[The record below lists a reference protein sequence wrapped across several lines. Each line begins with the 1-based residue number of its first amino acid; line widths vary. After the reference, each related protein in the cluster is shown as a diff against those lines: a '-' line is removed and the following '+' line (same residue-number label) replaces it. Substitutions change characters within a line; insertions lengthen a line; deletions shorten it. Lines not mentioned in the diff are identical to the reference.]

1 MKNILRHFITFVAG
15 GLLVSLVLHSRI
27 QTRYDNGY
35 NNGFI
40 DGGFEVIH
48 FLEEHVQNENKE
60 AEAPTTH
67 FDFKYARISVV
78 EIDGVTTI
86 HVE

>member
-1 MKNILRHFITFVAG
+1 MKNILRHFITFIVG
-15 GLLVSLVLHSRI
+15 GLLVGLMLHSRI

-40 DGGFEVIH
+40 QGGFEVIH

-60 AEAPTTH
+60 AEVSTTH
-67 FDFKYARISVV
+67 LDFKYARISVV
-78 EIDGVTTI
+78 EIDGVITI
-86 HVE
+86 HIR

>member
-1 MKNILRHFITFVAG
+1 M
-15 GLLVSLVLHSRI
+15 GLMLHSRI

-40 DGGFEVIH
+40 QGGFEVIH

-60 AEAPTTH
+60 AEVSTTH
-67 FDFKYARISVV
+67 LDFKYARISVV
-78 EIDGVTTI
+78 EIDGVITI
-86 HVE
+86 HIR